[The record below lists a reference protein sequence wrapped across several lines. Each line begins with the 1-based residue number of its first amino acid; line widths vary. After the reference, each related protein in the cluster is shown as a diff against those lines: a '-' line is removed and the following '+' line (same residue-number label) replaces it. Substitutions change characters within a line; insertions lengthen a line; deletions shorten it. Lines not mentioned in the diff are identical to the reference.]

1 MFQDRKHAGQELA
14 KLLRDENVEFDLVL
28 AIPRGGVVVAHP
40 IAKEYGCP
48 LDVVIAR
55 KIGSPADPE
64 YAIGAV
70 TPDGEILV
78 DENLLIFLRI
88 DKNQL
93 EQSAKRV
100 HQEINR
106 RLEAYRGTRPAP
118 SLEGKRVL
126 LVDDG
131 IATGFTVKAAIAYL
145 RRMGASYIAVA
156 APVAAPDTYRSLK
169 TLADDVFCLEVPAVF
184 YAVGQFYRDF
194 SPTTDQEVVSLL
206 EES

>member
-1 MFQDRKHAGQELA
+1 MFENRKQAGEQLA
-14 KLLRDENVEFDLVL
+14 RLLKEQKAEFDLVL
-28 AIPRGGVVVAHP
+28 GIPRGGVVVAYP

-93 EQSAKRV
+93 EQSAKSV
-100 HQEINR
+100 HREINR
-106 RLEAYRGTRPAP
+106 RLEAYRGHKPAP
-118 SLEGKRVL
+118 ALQGKRVL

-169 TLADDVFCLEVPAVF
+169 SLADDVFCIEVPTVF

-194 SPTTDQEVVSLL
+194 SPTTDQEVISLL
-206 EES
+206 QES